1 MLFLK
6 EIIELTYLNAKVN
19 NSEKQFVSPKQR
31 TYLGITKAGNDL
43 LGVMF
48 NGAILTFYI
57 DILGMDP
64 ELFGIA
70 MIIFAVWNAL
80 NDPIFGYMSDKRS
93 KDAGGKRLFFMKLS
107 GPIFVAGFLMFWIA
121 FPSFSQTSFF
131 IFLLIA
137 LFIFDTGLTIYGLN
151 LSAILTG
158 QTINTT
164 ERTRISVIASVIAF
178 VPVGIA
184 AILPNLV
191 LTSSIAIVYM
201 RLIFIGMAVLAGIFM
216 LIGNVKLR
224 EISLESKDIEPLPVW
239 PAIKETFKSKA
250 FILFVIIN
258 FMFVAISTNLV
269 GVMPLYFKYIA
280 QINQWQILIVSIP
293 LGVLQIPFYFLYGYL
308 QRKIGLRNSTFIIIS
323 VMLIGLLGLFFKTH
337 IVVMAIAYSLS
348 MLMISFWFV
357 IVNPMIGD
365 VADEDEMKTGR
376 RREGMFFGINALI
389 TKPASSLITFLFT
402 LIISRFGYD
411 SELAVQSAQAQYGI
425 RLGISILSI
434 VFLALTIA
442 PLIWYPLHGRKLKE
456 IKQELHVKHE
466 QISDLGKENKN

>member
-1 MLFLK
+1 MNEK
-6 EIIELTYLNAKVN
+6 IN
-19 NSEKQFVSPKQR
+19 NSKKQLVSSRQR

-48 NGAILTFYI
+48 NGAILTFYV

-64 ELFGIA
+64 ELFGIV

-93 KDAGGKRLFFMKLS
+93 KEKGGRRLFFMRLS

-121 FPSFSQTSFF
+121 FPSFSQASFF
-131 IFLLIA
+131 VFLLVA

-158 QTINTT
+158 QTTSTT

-178 VPVGIA
+178 VPVGLG

-191 LTSSIAIVYM
+191 LTSSMAIIYM
-201 RLIFIGMAVLAGIFM
+201 RFIFIGMAVLAGVFM
-216 LIGNVKLR
+216 IAGSMKLR
-224 EISLESKDIEPLPVW
+224 EITLESKDIEPLPVL

-250 FILFVIIN
+250 FMLFVIIN
-258 FMFVAISTNLV
+258 FMFTAISTNVV

-280 QINQWQILIVSIP
+280 QLDQIQILLISIP

-308 QRKIGLRNSTFIIIS
+308 QRKIGLRNSTFIIIG
-323 VMLIGLLGLFFKTH
+323 VMLIGLLGLYFKTH
-337 IVVMAIAYSLS
+337 IVIMALSYSLS
-348 MLMISFWFV
+348 VLMISFWFI
-357 IVNPMIGD
+357 IVNPLIGD
-365 VADEDEMKTGR
+365 IADEDEMKTGR

-402 LIISRFGYD
+402 IIISRFGYD
-411 SELAVQSAQAQYGI
+411 SDLAVQTVQAQYGI
-425 RLGISILSI
+425 RLGLSILSI
-434 VFLALTIA
+434 AFLALTIA

-456 IKQELHVKHE
+456 IKQELQMKHE
-466 QISDLGKENKN
+466 PILKDIKQEKN